1 MRVRY
6 VTPSSMMV
14 IIKRHKLKPDA
25 RGNYKITDN
34 MIIEAE
40 ALDKASG
47 NAPSPEQIEEMERA
61 ARGEHPDWEEI
72 DPAELRHHDRR

>member
-61 ARGEHPDWEEI
+61 ARREHPDWEEI